1 MFSYEFWEISKSIFF
16 AEHLRTTASEPVIG
30 EKQWKKIGEEKFS
43 YWRKPY
49 VNEHKMKENP
59 MQMNTKWKK
68 TLCKWTQNERKPY
81 VNEHKMKEKHLL
93 RKLQIQLNHCLLLA
107 QHEKQLERPLAH

>member
-81 VNEHKMKEKHLL
+81 ANEHKMKE
-93 RKLQIQLNHCLLLA
+93 N
-107 QHEKQLERPLAH
+107 PM